1 MMTGAQAMIKGLKEQ
16 GVDMIFGYPGAT
28 ICPFYD
34 ELAKSENE
42 GDGGIKHIL
51 VRQEQNAGHMAS
63 GYARKSG
70 RVGVC
75 VVTSGPGATN
85 LITGIATAYMD
96 SIPII
101 AITGQVP
108 TDVLGRDVFQEVDI
122 TGACAPFVKHSYLV
136 KDASQLPRI
145 MREAFHIASTG
156 RPGPVLIDV
165 PSDIQNEEFE
175 YKDPGEVNIR
185 GYKPSIEGHTKQI
198 KKVAAAIQ
206 GTKKPLICAGGGV
219 FSSGAQDLIKKL
231 SEAANIPVVT
241 TMMGLGVMQS
251 QDKMNLGMIGQFGN
265 TAANYALNN
274 NDLLIIIGARV
285 GDRAVTS
292 PDKMAEKTRTI
303 HIDIDPAEIGKNLTP
318 TVPLVGDVR
327 HILEKLLAE
336 NPVAD
341 SEEWVNDVVARSEQ
355 EKKKISEK
363 RPAGTIGPRNFMLE
377 LGRQLDNDA
386 YVVADVGQNQ
396 IWAGKYIPV
405 KNGRF
410 LTSGG
415 LGTMGYSLPAA
426 IGVKFADLDR
436 QTVVVCGDGS
446 FQMMLNELSTV
457 AGNGLDLKIVLFNNR
472 RLGMV
477 NEIQKRAYSEGPFAV
492 YMPETPDFCK
502 LAEAYGIAHRTLDDE
517 DEMDA
522 AVKEM
527 LSHDGAFLLE
537 CRIDPDESTMLQ

>member
-16 GVDMIFGYPGAT
+16 GVDIIFGYPGAT

-34 ELAKSENE
+34 ELAKSEN
-42 GDGGIKHIL
+42 DGGIRHIL

-96 SIPII
+96 SIPIV

-108 TDVLGRDVFQEVDI
+108 TEVLGRDVFQEVDI

-136 KDASQLPRI
+136 KDAAQLPRI

-165 PSDIQNEEFE
+165 PSDIQNQEFE
-175 YKDPGEVNIR
+175 YTDPGEVNIR
-185 GYKPSIEGHTKQI
+185 GYKPSISGHAKQI
-198 KKVAAAIQ
+198 KKVAAEIQ

-231 SEAANIPVVT
+231 SESAHIPVVT
-241 TMMGLGVMQS
+241 TMMGLGVMPS
-251 QDKMNLGMIGQFGN
+251 DDKMNLGMIGQFGN
-265 TAANYALNN
+265 SAANYALNN

-303 HIDIDPAEIGKNLTP
+303 HIDIDPAEIGKNMTP
-318 TVPLVGDVR
+318 TVPLVGDVKN
-327 HILEKLLAE
+327 ILIKLLAE

-341 SEEWVNDVVARSEQ
+341 SAEWIEEVTERSEK
-355 EKKKISEK
+355 EKHKISEK
-363 RPAGTIGPRNFMLE
+363 RPAGTVGPRNFMLE
-377 LGRQLDNDA
+377 LGKQLDDDS

-415 LGTMGYSLPAA
+415 LGTMGYSLPAG
-426 IGVKFADLDR
+426 IGVKFADPRR

-457 AGNGLDLKIVLFNNR
+457 SGNGLDLKVVLFNNR

-477 NEIQKRAYSEGPFAV
+477 NEIQKKAYSEGPFAV

-502 LAEAYGIAHRTLDDE
+502 LADAYGIAHRFVDNEDD
-517 DEMDA
+517 MSA
-522 AVKEM
+522 AIAEM
-527 LSHDGAFLLE
+527 LSYDGPFLLE
-537 CRIDPDESTMLQ
+537 CRIDPDESTMIQ

>member
-16 GVDMIFGYPGAT
+16 GVDIIFGYPGAT

-34 ELAKSENE
+34 ELAKSEN
-42 GDGGIKHIL
+42 DGGIRHIL

-96 SIPII
+96 SIPIV

-108 TDVLGRDVFQEVDI
+108 TEVLGRDVFQEVDI

-136 KDASQLPRI
+136 KDAAQLPRI

-165 PSDIQNEEFE
+165 PSDIQNQEFE
-175 YKDPGEVNIR
+175 YTDPGEVNIR
-185 GYKPSIEGHTKQI
+185 GYKPSISGHAKQI
-198 KKVAAAIQ
+198 KKVAAEIQ

-231 SEAANIPVVT
+231 SESAHIPVVT
-241 TMMGLGVMQS
+241 TMMGLGVMPS
-251 QDKMNLGMIGQFGN
+251 DDKMNLGMIGQFGN
-265 TAANYALNN
+265 SAANYALNN

-303 HIDIDPAEIGKNLTP
+303 HIDIDPAEIGKNMTP
-318 TVPLVGDVR
+318 TVPLVGDVKN
-327 HILEKLLAE
+327 ILIKLLAE

-341 SEEWVNDVVARSEQ
+341 SAEWIEEVTERSEK
-355 EKKKISEK
+355 EKHKISEK
-363 RPAGTIGPRNFMLE
+363 RPAGTVGPRNFMLE
-377 LGRQLDNDA
+377 LGKQLDDDS

-415 LGTMGYSLPAA
+415 LGTMGYSLPAG
-426 IGVKFADLDR
+426 IGVKFADPGR

-457 AGNGLDLKIVLFNNR
+457 SGNGIDLKVVLFNNR

-477 NEIQKRAYSEGPFAV
+477 NEIQKKAYSEGPFAV

-502 LAEAYGIAHRTLDDE
+502 LADAYGIAHRFVDNEDD
-517 DEMDA
+517 MSA
-522 AVKEM
+522 AIAEM
-527 LSHDGAFLLE
+527 LSYDGPFLLE
-537 CRIDPDESTMLQ
+537 CRIDPDESTMIQ